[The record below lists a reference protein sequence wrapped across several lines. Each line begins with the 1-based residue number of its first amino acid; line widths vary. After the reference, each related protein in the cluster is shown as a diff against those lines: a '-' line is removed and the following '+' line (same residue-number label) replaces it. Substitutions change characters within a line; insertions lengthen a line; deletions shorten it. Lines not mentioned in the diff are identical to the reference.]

1 MVRIIG
7 RIGGVGGVLMAASL
21 LAGAARGQ
29 AIGQPVFGGGTAFE
43 PEIGV
48 VYSGAVTDVQ
58 ATVSHD
64 LKYVTLNMRA
74 QNAQL
79 LNLFTFNFQTAN
91 GAPQQQ
97 QFAQLPGGFVGGV
110 NPVVAGGNG
119 MIPALPNAPMRVGG
133 GNGGQILLTRGIT
146 PLVGAGR

>member
-1 MVRIIG
+1 M
-7 RIGGVGGVLMAASL
+7 GVAVGALLFASR
-21 LAGAARGQ
+21 AGAQ
-29 AIGQPVFGGGTAFE
+29 VVTQFGGGTAFE

-48 VYSGAVTDVQ
+48 VNSGAVTDVQ

-74 QNAQL
+74 QNAEL
-79 LNLFTFNFQTAN
+79 VNLFTFNFQQ
-91 GAPQQQ
+91 GGG
-97 QFAQLPGGFVGGV
+97 QFVQLPGGFAGGV

-119 MIPALPNAPMRVGG
+119 VIPARPNAPMRVVA
-133 GNGGQILLTRGIT
+133 GNGGRILLTRGIT

>member
-7 RIGGVGGVLMAASL
+7 RVGGACGALMAASL
-21 LAGAARGQ
+21 FAGAAGAQ
-29 AIGQPVFGGGTAFE
+29 VQTVFGGGGTAFE

-79 LNLFTFNFQTAN
+79 LNLFTFNFQQA
-91 GAPQQQ
+91 GGQQ
-97 QFAQLPGGFVGGV
+97 QFVQLPGGFAGGV
-110 NPVVAGGNG
+110 NPVVGAGNG
-119 MIPALPNAPMRVGG
+119 AIPALPNAPMRVGG
-133 GNGGQILLTRGIT
+133 GNGGKILLTRGIT

>member
-1 MVRIIG
+1 MVGIIG
-7 RIGGVGGVLMAASL
+7 RLGRMGVA
-21 LAGAARGQ
+21 AGALFFASTAGAQ
-29 AIGQPVFGGGTAFE
+29 VINQFGGGTAFE

-48 VYSGAVTDVQ
+48 VYSGVVTDVQ

-74 QNAQL
+74 QDAQL
-79 LNLFTFNFQTAN
+79 LSLTTFNFQQ
-91 GAPQQQ
+91 GGG
-97 QFAQLPGGFVGGV
+97 QFAQLPGGFAGGV

-119 MIPALPNAPMRVGG
+119 ETPVRPNAPMRLEG
-133 GNGGQILLTRGIT
+133 GNGGKILLTRGIT